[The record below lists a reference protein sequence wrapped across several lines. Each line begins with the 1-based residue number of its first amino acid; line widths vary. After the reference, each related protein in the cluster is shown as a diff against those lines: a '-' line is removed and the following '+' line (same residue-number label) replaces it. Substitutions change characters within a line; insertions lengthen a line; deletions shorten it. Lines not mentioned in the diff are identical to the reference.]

1 MPILPGNVLQRRHLA
16 EGDISGELKIK
27 QEGDASSLDGLTLD
41 SAVEQLF
48 QDRAAG
54 DTALSERL
62 DTLEGSG
69 PGSLTNVAATAL
81 AARNAIQAD
90 VNQNEADSDAAHA
103 DATADRDAV
112 CSLEG
117 PYRFQR
123 VGDSLPE

>member
-54 DTALSERL
+54 DT
-62 DTLEGSG
+62 
-69 PGSLTNVAATAL
+69 
-81 AARNAIQAD
+81 
-90 VNQNEADSDAAHA
+90 
-103 DATADRDAV
+103 DRKSV
-112 CSLEG
+112 
-117 PYRFQR
+117 
-123 VGDSLPE
+123 V